1 MSDLAPQVQPR
12 SPARLTSPEPRPPQV
27 PAGVTARQLECL
39 YWVQEG
45 KSATDIGAILA
56 ISSRTVE
63 GHLIK
68 VCGHFQVRTRFQ
80 AVLIAR
86 DLGLLNHPR
95 PVSLP
100 APTA

>member
-1 MSDLAPQVQPR
+1 MSDLVP
-12 SPARLTSPEPRPPQV
+12 SPSRPLARLTLQAPWPPRVPPKI
-27 PAGVTARQLECL
+27 TARQLECL

-45 KSATDIGAILA
+45 KSATDIGAILG

-68 VCGHFQVRTRFQ
+68 VCGHFEVRTRFQ

-86 DLGLLNHPR
+86 DLGLLTHPR